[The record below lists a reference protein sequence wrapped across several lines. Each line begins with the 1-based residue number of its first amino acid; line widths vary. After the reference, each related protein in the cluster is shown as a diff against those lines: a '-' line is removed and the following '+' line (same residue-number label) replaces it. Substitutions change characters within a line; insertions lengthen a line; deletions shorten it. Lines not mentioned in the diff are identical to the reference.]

1 MCLFLNAYIKELHL
15 EEEQSSAKKSSCQV
29 KINRVKLLTLQVNKS
44 IVWQDY

>member
-1 MCLFLNAYIKELHL
+1 MCLFLNAYIKELNL

-29 KINRVKLLTLQVNKS
+29 KINKIKLLTLQVKS